1 MTKFYT
7 NTQDFINNNKIY
19 KPYYNINTF
28 DIYNFILS
36 IEKDDKVIY
45 AESKTNNKLIINGN
59 VELIDELVS
68 LIFISNLKISGIK
81 GEATITKRFIE
92 CYSKYFDGKFTK
104 DEDGYIY
111 KEGSLKVV
119 IFAGGCFWCAANNF
133 YSLKGVKEVYSGYAS
148 GDVFFPTY
156 EEVKTGLTGHKESI
170 FIYYNEE
177 EVSYR
182 ELIIAFF
189 ENIDPFD
196 EDGQF
201 IDRGSNY
208 QTAVFTDD
216 DGQVELFYRAKKY
229 IETNY
234 GGEVKVRLLP
244 NVVFFLAEEDH
255 QEFSIKNK
263 ERFLEEEKLSGR
275 NIYQG
280 VKFK

>member
-92 CYSKYFDGKFTK
+92 CYSKYFDGIFTK

-156 EEVKTGLTGHKESI
+156 EEVKTGLTGHRESI

-196 EDGQF
+196 GDGQF

-234 GGEVKVRLLP
+234 DGEVKVRLLP

-255 QEFSIKNK
+255 QEFSKKNK

-275 NIYQG
+275 DIYQG

>member
-1 MTKFYT
+1 MIKFYKT
-7 NTQDFINNNKIY
+7 TQDFKNDNNIY
-19 KPYYNINTF
+19 IPHYELNCF
-28 DIYNFILS
+28 DIYNYIFKIT
-36 IEKDDKVIY
+36 KDDKNIY
-45 AESKTNNKLIINGN
+45 VEAKKDSKLLITGDY
-59 VELIDELVS
+59 ELIEQLVET
-68 LIFISNLKISGIK
+68 IFISNLKISGIK

-92 CYSKYFDGKFTK
+92 CYSKYFDGIFTK

-156 EEVKTGLTGHKESI
+156 EEVKTGLTGHRESI

-201 IDRGSNY
+201 IDRGPNY

-275 NIYQG
+275 DIYQG

>member
-156 EEVKTGLTGHKESI
+156 EEVKTGLTGHRESI

-208 QTAVFTDD
+208 QTAVFTDED
-216 DGQVELFYRAKKY
+216 SQIELFYRAKRY

-234 GGEVKVRLLP
+234 EGEVKVRLLP

-275 NIYQG
+275 DIYQG

>member
-1 MTKFYT
+1 MFGI
-7 NTQDFINNNKIY
+7 F
-19 KPYYNINTF
+19 
-28 DIYNFILS
+28 
-36 IEKDDKVIY
+36 
-45 AESKTNNKLIINGN
+45 
-59 VELIDELVS
+59 
-68 LIFISNLKISGIK
+68 FISNLKISGIK
-81 GEATITKRFIE
+81 GEDTITKRFID
-92 CYSKYFDGKFTK
+92 CYSKYFDGIFTK

-234 GGEVKVRLLP
+234 EGEVKVRLLP

-263 ERFLEEEKLSGR
+263 ERFLEEEKVSGR
-275 NIYQG
+275 DIYQG

>member
-196 EDGQF
+196 GDGQF

-234 GGEVKVRLLP
+234 DGEVKVRLLP

-275 NIYQG
+275 DIYQG

>member
-196 EDGQF
+196 GDGQF

-234 GGEVKVRLLP
+234 NGEVKVRLLP

-275 NIYQG
+275 DIYQG